1 MIRLEII
8 HVRSSGEPVE
18 SLTELI
24 SASIRESGEEVSTL
38 ELYRRHGLET
48 DLAVHVRRHGTAGG
62 EGPSDLALRLAS
74 ELRAYGLVEHT
85 VWEELTAETPSVE
98 VPIPDTGAGR

>member
-8 HVRSSGEPVE
+8 HLRSSGEPVE
-18 SLTELI
+18 ALTRLI
-24 SASIRESGEEVSTL
+24 SESIREGTEEASTL
-38 ELYRRHGLET
+38 TLYRRHGLET
-48 DLAVHVRRHGTAGG
+48 DIAVHVRRHGTAGG

-85 VWEELTAETPSVE
+85 VWEELK
-98 VPIPDTGAGR
+98 